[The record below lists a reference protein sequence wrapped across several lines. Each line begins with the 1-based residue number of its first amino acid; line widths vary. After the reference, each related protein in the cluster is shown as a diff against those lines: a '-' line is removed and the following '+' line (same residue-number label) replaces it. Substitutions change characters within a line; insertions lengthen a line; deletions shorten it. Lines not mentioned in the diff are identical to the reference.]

1 MVTLQRKYKAA
12 NNSTFFMSST
22 NTSENKTPH
31 LPEDYDAKISTVLP
45 FYSFFHEETINLVKS
60 MPSPPKVWM
69 DTGCGTGS
77 LVSKAIE
84 QFPYT
89 RFLMLDPS
97 RQMLEQ
103 AREKLSPYDNER
115 IEFLKVSPTQEFVHE
130 LDEKP
135 DVITAIQCHHYL
147 DRENR
152 ARAVKVCHELL
163 KENGIFITFENI
175 SPFTEEGISIGE
187 KYWGRFQSEHGRSKE
202 EIEAHL
208 ERFGT
213 EYFPI
218 TIEEHL
224 ELLRKTGFRTVEIF
238 WYSYMQAGFYCIK

>member
-12 NNSTFFMSST
+12 NNSTFFMTST
-22 NTSENKTPH
+22 NPSENKTPH

-45 FYSFFHEETINLVKS
+45 FYSFFHQETINLVRS
-60 MPSPPKVWM
+60 LPSPPEVWM

-84 QFPYT
+84 QFPDT
-89 RFLMLDPS
+89 KFLMLDPS
-97 RQMLEQ
+97 EGMLEQ
-103 AREKLSPYDNER
+103 AREKLSSYPSER
-115 IEFLKVSPTQEFVHE
+115 LEFLKASPSQEFSQE
-130 LDEKP
+130 LEERP

-147 DRENR
+147 DQENR
-152 ARAVKVCHELL
+152 AKAIKRCYELL
-163 KENGIFITFENI
+163 KEGGFFITFENI
-175 SPFTEEGISIGE
+175 SPLTEEGISVG
-187 KYWGRFQSEHGRSKE
+187 KRYWGDFQFRNGRTEE
-202 EIEAHL
+202 EIEVHL

-218 TIEEHL
+218 NIEEHL
-224 ELLRKTGFRTVEIF
+224 KLLRRTGFRTVEMF